1 VRIGSSLPLLPT
13 PVSDRGYGAGSRA
26 RQTTTTQDVLEQAPR
41 EVTRIRSRTANSGG
55 AQTAANAFANENLS
69 SRSRGALQSYLA
81 NGPSL
86 SERLGVELAGIDVL
100 V

>member
-1 VRIGSSLPLLPT
+1 MRIGSSLPYLPS
-13 PVSDRGYGAGSRA
+13 PVSDRGHA
-26 RQTTTTQDVLEQAPR
+26 APR
-41 EVTRIRSRTANSGG
+41 APQVEPESGGESASRGEVTRVRSRAGNSGD
-55 AQTAANAFANENLS
+55 FASTLS
-69 SRSRGALQSYLA
+69 DRSLPQRARDALQSYLA